1 MPAAAPVTADRTHRR
16 VQLVGV
22 AAALTL
28 AVAGAA
34 VLLWP
39 DAPKAAATPGEAVTM
54 LFRAFQTRSC
64 AEFFA
69 STTPRHQSDPYVQI
83 TDCAEFS
90 AAADDFA
97 ALGDSSLEVTAVVP
111 VGDEASAQVEALET
125 YRAGSAGE
133 YRRVIAYR
141 VLLVDGA
148 WRVDHFDL
156 TVLPDLRP

>member
-1 MPAAAPVTADRTHRR
+1 MLTATPVATDRTRLR
-16 VQLVGV
+16 GQLVGV
-22 AAALTL
+22 TAALTV
-28 AVAGAA
+28 AAAGAA

-39 DAPKAAATPGEAVTM
+39 DAPPRAATPGEAVTV

-64 AEFFA
+64 ADFFA
-69 STTPRHQSDPYVQI
+69 STTPRHQGDPYVRI
-83 TDCAEFS
+83 ADCSDFS

-97 ALGDSSLEVTAVVP
+97 ALGDSSLEVTAEVR
-111 VGDEASAQVEALET
+111 VGDESAQVEALET
-125 YRAGSAGE
+125 YQGGTAGE

-156 TVLPDLRP
+156 TILPDQRG